1 MTMTAIPSVLIVEDE
16 LITAESIAEL
26 LEEEDYC
33 IAGRARDAATAL
45 RICHTAERVPDVAIC
60 DINIK
65 GPVNGIQLAGELKQL
80 INCEIVFLT
89 ALSDTKT
96 LQAAFSAEPVMYVV
110 KPYTD
115 KQLLVA
121 VQMAFHRIFRRRQE
135 RRTDHLQLTERE
147 MEVAQLVAQ
156 GLSSKQIA
164 RMLQISAET
173 VKTHRRRMLQKNNIS
188 SFPHLVYLM
197 NNLDKKPE

>member
-1 MTMTAIPSVLIVEDE
+1 MNDIPSVLIIEDE
-16 LITAESIAEL
+16 LITAASIAEL
-26 LEEEDYC
+26 LEEEDYHV
-33 IAGRARDAATAL
+33 AGKARDAATAL
-45 RICHTAERVPDVAIC
+45 RICNTAEKIPDIAIC

-80 INCEIVFLT
+80 FNCEIVFLT
-89 ALSDTKT
+89 ALSDTRT
-96 LQAAFSAEPVMYVV
+96 LQSAFSAGPVMYVV

-121 VQMAFHRIFRRRQE
+121 VQMAFHRIFQRRQE
-135 RRTDHLQLTERE
+135 RQTAGLQLTERE
-147 MEVAQLVAQ
+147 AEVAQLVAQ

-164 RMLQISAET
+164 RMLTISVET

-197 NNLDKKPE
+197 NSLSKET